1 LKTKKYKEKYSKKV
15 IRKSEI
21 KKKSDYSWILVISIS
36 AFWISFIFSF
46 FSETI
51 IPSVGFFV
59 SIFIILFFILLG
71 IIFDMIGISV
81 TVANLATFNS
91 MATKKI
97 KGARLASKLIKNS
110 EKTSSFCND
119 VIGDICGIMSG
130 STAVAISNSI
140 AKSLAVSPFLVT
152 LIVTAMVASLTI
164 GGKAMGKSIAI
175 NNSTRI
181 LYYFSKVISIFTR
194 S

>member
-1 LKTKKYKEKYSKKV
+1 MKTKKYKEKYAKKV
-15 IRKSEI
+15 RRKSEI
-21 KKKSDYSWILVISIS
+21 NKKSDYSWIFVVSVS
-36 AFWISFIFSF
+36 AFWISFVFSV

-51 IPSVGFFV
+51 IPSVSFFV
-59 SIFIILFFILLG
+59 AIWITLFFIVLG
-71 IIFDMIGISV
+71 ILFDMIGISV

-140 AKSLAVSPFLVT
+140 AKVLSVPSLLVT
-152 LIVTAMVASLTI
+152 FIVTALVASLTI
-164 GGKAMGKSIAI
+164 GGKAFGKSIAI

-181 LYYFSKVISIFTR
+181 LYYFSKTLSVFTR